1 MSVEAREDTEDPF
14 SDDDQDFDELVGS
27 LEESEAPDHD
37 ELSEGQKARM
47 EKNKLKALA
56 LKKSRLLAHP
66 YSKTGN
72 TASKASI
79 VKEKKLV
86 DGGGGFFIEEEDE
99 VTAEE
104 AVITEMPPP
113 IMPPDQ
119 PTCEECDKDFADSYL
134 YNTFDHSVCDDCK
147 DMEREGPHELITKT
161 EAKKEFILKDSDFEK
176 GERGHTLRFL
186 LRKNPHNPRYGDMKL
201 YLRLQVEKRALGMWG
216 SEDALEKEHEQR
228 EDNRMA
234 LKTKKYN
241 KKMKE
246 LRKAVRSSLFTKD
259 FSTHKHSY
267 GEETYDEEKDEYSKV
282 CDGCGHVNI
291 YEKM

>member
-1 MSVEAREDTEDPF
+1 MSVNPGNDDPF
-14 SDDDQDFDELVGS
+14 SDDDDLDLDDVVRAAETS
-27 LEESEAPDHD
+27 DKTPRSD
-37 ELSEGQKARM
+37 ELSVGQLARM

-66 YSKTGN
+66 YKKSGDV
-72 TASKASI
+72 AKASV

-99 VTAEE
+99 VPSKEV
-104 AVITEMPPP
+104 VITEAAPP

-119 PTCEECDKDFADSYL
+119 PTCEECEKDFADSYL
-134 YNTFDHSVCDDCK
+134 YTTFDHAVCDDCK

-161 EAKKEFILKDSDFEK
+161 DAKKEFLLRDSDFEK
-176 GERGHTLRFL
+176 GERGDGLRFL

-201 YLRLQVEKRALGMWG
+201 FLRLQVEKRALEIWG
-216 SEDALEKEHEQR
+216 SEEELEKQHEKR
-228 EDNRMA
+228 EENKMA
-234 LKTKKYN
+234 LKTKKYE

-259 FSTHKHSY
+259 ISSHTHKY
-267 GEETYDEEKDEYSKV
+267 GEETYDEEKDEYTKV
-282 CDGCGHVNI
+282 CDECGHVHT